1 MIFVRL
7 IKLYKILTINFII
20 LQKLMTGQIISNKK
34 NITAIVIVAALGYFV
49 DVYDLIL
56 FSVVRK
62 SSLLSLGITGDEQ
75 INVGVTLL
83 NWQMAGMLIG
93 GILWGIL
100 GDRKGRISVLF
111 GSIFLYSAANIA
123 NGFVQD
129 VQTYSVLRFIA
140 GIGLAGELGAGITL
154 VSEVMS
160 KETRG
165 WGTTIVATVGLLG
178 AVVAALIANKFDWRV
193 SFFIGGGMG
202 VLLLIL
208 RLGVYESGMYK
219 SIKDSKVVKG
229 NFLKLFTDKER
240 FYKFL
245 KCILIGLPTW
255 FVIGV
260 LVTFSDKF
268 AEAMKIAE
276 PVNPA
281 QSIMY
286 AYIGIVIGDFVSGYL
301 SQVFKTRK
309 KVVLL
314 FLFMNVIC
322 IGVYLFFNHYG
333 SFFFYFMCGML
344 GFANGYW
351 AVFVTNASEQFGTN
365 FRATV
370 TTAVPNIIR
379 GTTVPMT
386 LSFQFFR
393 EHTGIINGAVIVA
406 VIALSIAIIAAVRT
420 QETFGKDLDYVE
432 VT

>member
-1 MIFVRL
+1 MSDL
-7 IKLYKILTINFII
+7 KKD
-20 LQKLMTGQIISNKK
+20 KK
-34 NITAIVIVAALGYFV
+34 NVIGIIIVAALGYFV

-62 SSLLSLGITGDEQ
+62 PSLLSLGITGDHQ
-75 INVGVTLL
+75 IDVGVMLL

-100 GDRKGRISVLF
+100 GDKKGRISVLF
-111 GSIFLYSAANIA
+111 GSIFLYSTANIA

-129 VQTYSVLRFIA
+129 VNTYAVLRFIA

-154 VSEVMS
+154 VSETMP

-165 WGTTIVATVGLLG
+165 WGTTIVATVGLMG
-178 AVVAALIANKFDWRV
+178 AVAAALIANEFEWRV
-193 SFFIGGGMG
+193 SYFIGGAMG
-202 VLLLIL
+202 LVLLVL
-208 RLGVYESGMYK
+208 RISVYESGMYRN
-219 SIKDSKVVKG
+219 IKEMDVPKG
-229 NFLKLFTDKER
+229 NFVKLFTDKDR
-240 FYKFL
+240 FFKFS

-268 AEAMKIAE
+268 AEALGINSTI
-276 PVNPA
+276 NPA

-286 AYIGIVIGDFVSGYL
+286 AYIGIVIGDFVSGYM
-301 SQVFKTRK
+301 SQAMRSRK
-309 KVVLL
+309 KVVMI
-314 FLFMNVIC
+314 FLMMNVVC
-322 IGVYLFFNHYG
+322 IGIYLYFNQFG
-333 SFFFYFMCGML
+333 SAFFYFMCGAL

-365 FRATV
+365 YRATV

-379 GTTVPMT
+379 GTTVPLT

-393 EHTGIINGAVIVA
+393 EYLGIVNGALVVA
-406 VIALSIAIIAAVRT
+406 VVALSIAVIAALRT
-420 QETFGKDLDYVE
+420 EETFGKDLDYVE

>member
-1 MIFVRL
+1 
-7 IKLYKILTINFII
+7 
-20 LQKLMTGQIISNKK
+20 MTVHHSDKK
-34 NITAIVIVAALGYFV
+34 NIAGIIIVAALGYFV

-62 SSLLSLGITGDEQ
+62 PSLASLGITGDQQ
-75 INVGVTLL
+75 IDIGVMLL
-83 NWQMAGMLIG
+83 NWQMAGMLLG

-100 GDRKGRISVLF
+100 GDKKGRISVLF

-123 NGFVQD
+123 NGFVND
-129 VQTYSVLRFIA
+129 VETYAALRFIA

-154 VSEVMS
+154 VSESMP

-165 WGTTIVATVGLLG
+165 WGTTIVATVGLMG
-178 AVVAALIANKFDWRV
+178 AVVAALIASEFEWRT
-193 SFFIGGGMG
+193 SYFIGGAMG
-202 VLLLIL
+202 LVLLIL
-208 RLGVYESGMYK
+208 RIGVYESGMYRNMK
-219 SIKDSKVVKG
+219 NMQVSKG
-229 NFLKLFTDKER
+229 NFIKLFTDRDR
-240 FYKFL
+240 FFRFA

-268 AEAMKIAE
+268 AEAIGFSV
-276 PVNPA
+276 PINPA

-286 AYIGIVIGDFVSGYL
+286 AYIGIVIGDFLSGYM
-301 SQVFKTRK
+301 SQIMKSRK
-309 KVVLL
+309 KVVLIFIL
-314 FLFMNVIC
+314 MNVLC
-322 IGVYLFFNHYG
+322 IGVFLYFNNFG
-333 SFFFYFMCGML
+333 SFFFYFMCGAL

-365 FRATV
+365 YRATV

-379 GTTVPMT
+379 GTTVPLT

-393 EHTGIINGAVIVA
+393 EQLGIINGALVVA
-406 VIALSIAIIAAVRT
+406 VIAVSVAFIAAMRT
-420 QETFGKDLDYVE
+420 EETFGKDLDYVE

>member
-1 MIFVRL
+1 MSDL
-7 IKLYKILTINFII
+7 KKD
-20 LQKLMTGQIISNKK
+20 KK
-34 NITAIVIVAALGYFV
+34 NVIGIIIVAALGYFV

-62 SSLLSLGITGDEQ
+62 PSLLSLGITGDHQ
-75 INVGVTLL
+75 IDVGVMLL

-123 NGFVQD
+123 NGFVLD
-129 VQTYSVLRFIA
+129 VNTYAVLRFIA

-154 VSEVMS
+154 VSETMP

-165 WGTTIVATVGLLG
+165 WGTTIVATVGLMG
-178 AVVAALIANKFDWRV
+178 AVAAALIANEFEWRV
-193 SFFIGGGMG
+193 SYFIGGAMG
-202 VLLLIL
+202 LVLLVL
-208 RLGVYESGMYK
+208 RISVYESGMYRN
-219 SIKDSKVVKG
+219 IKEMDVPKG
-229 NFLKLFTDKER
+229 NFVKLFTDKDR
-240 FYKFL
+240 FFKFS

-268 AEAMKIAE
+268 AEALGISS
-276 PVNPA
+276 PINPA

-286 AYIGIVIGDFVSGYL
+286 AYIGIVIGDFVSGYM
-301 SQVFKTRK
+301 SQAMRSRK
-309 KVVLL
+309 KVVMI
-314 FLFMNVIC
+314 FLMMNVVC
-322 IGVYLFFNHYG
+322 IGIYLYFNQFG
-333 SFFFYFMCGML
+333 SAFFYFMCGAL

-365 FRATV
+365 YRATV

-379 GTTVPMT
+379 GTTVPLT

-393 EHTGIINGAVIVA
+393 EYLGIVNGALVVA
-406 VIALSIAIIAAVRT
+406 VVALSIAIIAAVRT
-420 QETFGKDLDYVE
+420 EETFGKDLDYVE

>member
-1 MIFVRL
+1 M
-7 IKLYKILTINFII
+7 KDKINDR
-20 LQKLMTGQIISNKK
+20 K
-34 NITAIVIVAALGYFV
+34 NIIGIIIVAALGYFV

-62 SSLLSLGITGDEQ
+62 PSLLSLGITGDHQ
-75 INVGVTLL
+75 IDVGVMLL

-100 GDRKGRISVLF
+100 GDKKGRISVLF

-129 VQTYSVLRFIA
+129 VPTYAILRFIA

-154 VSEVMS
+154 VSETMP

-178 AVVAALIANKFDWRV
+178 AVAAALIANQFEWRI
-193 SFFIGGGMG
+193 SYFIGGAMG
-202 VLLLIL
+202 LLLLIL
-208 RLGVYESGMYK
+208 RIGVYESGMYK
-219 SIKDSKVVKG
+219 NIKQMNVTKG
-229 NFLKLFTDKER
+229 NFVKLFTDKER
-240 FYKFL
+240 FFKFS

-268 AEAMKIAE
+268 AEALSIKATI
-276 PVNPA
+276 NPA

-286 AYIGIVIGDFVSGYL
+286 AYIGIVIGDFVSGYM
-301 SQVFKTRK
+301 SQVMRSRK
-309 KVVLL
+309 NVVMI
-314 FLFMNVIC
+314 FLMMNIVC
-322 IGVYLFFNHYG
+322 IGVYLYFNHFG
-333 SFFFYFMCGML
+333 STFFYFMCGAL

-365 FRATV
+365 YRATV

-379 GTTVPMT
+379 GTTVPLT
-386 LSFQFFR
+386 LSFQYFR
-393 EHTGIINGAVIVA
+393 EHLGIINGALVVA
-406 VIALSIAIIAAVRT
+406 VIALSIAIVAAMRT
-420 QETFGKDLDYVE
+420 EETFGKDLDYVE

>member
-1 MIFVRL
+1 M
-7 IKLYKILTINFII
+7 
-20 LQKLMTGQIISNKK
+20 
-34 NITAIVIVAALGYFV
+34 
-49 DVYDLIL
+49 
-56 FSVVRK
+56 
-62 SSLLSLGITGDEQ
+62 SLGVTGDHQ
-75 INVGVTLL
+75 IDIGVMLL

-100 GDRKGRISVLF
+100 GDKKGRISVLF

-123 NGFVQD
+123 NGFVND
-129 VQTYSVLRFIA
+129 VGTYAALRFIA

-154 VSEVMS
+154 VSEIMP
-160 KETRG
+160 KESRG

-178 AVVAALIANKFDWRV
+178 AVVAALIANEFEWRV
-193 SFFIGGGMG
+193 SYFIGGVMG
-202 VLLLIL
+202 LLLLIL
-208 RLGVYESGMYK
+208 RISVYESGMYRN
-219 SIKDSKVVKG
+219 IKDMNVSKG
-229 NFLKLFTDKER
+229 NFVKLFTDKER
-240 FYKFL
+240 FFKFS

-268 AEAMKIAE
+268 AEALGLKD

-286 AYIGIVIGDFVSGYL
+286 AYIGIVIGDFVSGYM
-301 SQVFKTRK
+301 SQLLRSRK
-309 KVVLL
+309 KVVMI
-314 FLFMNVIC
+314 FLMMNILC
-322 IGVYLFFNHYG
+322 IGIYLYFNHFG
-333 SFFFYFMCGML
+333 SGFFYFMCGAL

-365 FRATV
+365 YRATV

-393 EHTGIINGAVIVA
+393 EHLGIINGALVVAVVALAIAIVA
-406 VIALSIAIIAAVRT
+406 EVRT
-420 QETFGKDLDYVE
+420 EETFGKDLDYVE

>member
-1 MIFVRL
+1 MDKVKDKESR
-7 IKLYKILTINFII
+7 
-20 LQKLMTGQIISNKK
+20 K
-34 NITAIVIVAALGYFV
+34 NIAWIIVVAALGYFV

-62 SSLLSLGITGDEQ
+62 PSLESLGVTGDMQ
-75 INVGVTLL
+75 IDIGVMLL

-93 GILWGIL
+93 GILWGVL
-100 GDRKGRISVLF
+100 GDKKGRISVLF

-123 NGFVQD
+123 NGFVDD
-129 VQTYSVLRFIA
+129 VSTYAVLRFIA

-154 VSEVMS
+154 VSETMP

-178 AVVAALIANKFDWRV
+178 AVAAALVANKFEWRISYFV
-193 SFFIGGGMG
+193 GGAMG
-202 VLLLIL
+202 IALLIL
-208 RLGVYESGMYK
+208 RISVYESGMYK
-219 SIKDSKVVKG
+219 NIKHMNVHKG
-229 NFLKLFTDKER
+229 SFLRLFTSRER
-240 FYKFL
+240 FYKFS

-268 AEAMKIAE
+268 AEALHLGV

-281 QSIMY
+281 QSVMY
-286 AYIGIVIGDFVSGYL
+286 AYIGIVVGDFVSGYM
-301 SQVFKTRK
+301 SQLLRSRR
-309 KVVLL
+309 KVVLI
-314 FLFMNVIC
+314 FLTLNVIC
-322 IGVYLFFNHYG
+322 ISVYLYLNNFG
-333 SFFFYFMCGML
+333 AGFFYFMCGTL

-365 FRATV
+365 YRATV
-370 TTAVPNIIR
+370 TTSVPNIIR
-379 GTTVPMT
+379 GTTVVMT

-393 EHTGIINGAVIVA
+393 EHLGIIGSATVVA
-406 VIALSIAIIAAVRT
+406 FLALAISFIAALRT
-420 QETFGKDLDYVE
+420 EETFGKDLDYVE

>member
-1 MIFVRL
+1 MNDL
-7 IKLYKILTINFII
+7 KND
-20 LQKLMTGQIISNKK
+20 KK
-34 NITAIVIVAALGYFV
+34 NVIGIIIVAALGYFV

-62 SSLLSLGITGDEQ
+62 PSLLSLGITGDHQ
-75 INVGVTLL
+75 IDVGVMLL

-100 GDRKGRISVLF
+100 GDKKGRISVLF

-129 VQTYSVLRFIA
+129 VNTYAVLRFIA

-154 VSEVMS
+154 VSETMP

-165 WGTTIVATVGLLG
+165 WGTTIVATVGLMG
-178 AVVAALIANKFDWRV
+178 AVAAALIANEFEWRV
-193 SFFIGGGMG
+193 SYFIGGAMG
-202 VLLLIL
+202 LVLLVL
-208 RLGVYESGMYK
+208 RISVYESGMYRN
-219 SIKDSKVVKG
+219 IKEMDVPKG
-229 NFLKLFTDKER
+229 NFIKLFTDKDR
-240 FYKFL
+240 FFKFS

-268 AEAMKIAE
+268 AEALGISS
-276 PVNPA
+276 PINPA

-286 AYIGIVIGDFVSGYL
+286 AYIGIVIGDFVSGYM
-301 SQVFKTRK
+301 SQAMRSRK
-309 KVVLL
+309 KVVMI
-314 FLFMNVIC
+314 FLMMNVIC
-322 IGVYLFFNHYG
+322 IGIYLYFNQFG
-333 SFFFYFMCGML
+333 SAFFYFMCGAL

-365 FRATV
+365 YRATV

-379 GTTVPMT
+379 GTTVPLT

-393 EHTGIINGAVIVA
+393 EYLGIVNGALVVA
-406 VIALSIAIIAAVRT
+406 VVALSIAIIAALRT
-420 QETFGKDLDYVE
+420 EETFGKDLDYVE